1 MECDLNGL
9 CPSRT
14 LFVLLIYMFNLSF
27 HNSYTKINIL
37 IFFVGN
43 DFGNGGYRIS
53 TETEE

>member
-27 HNSYTKINIL
+27 NNSYTKINIL